1 MTDHS
6 EYAVRWAALDTL
18 EKLGKATKFTHRR
31 ALVADLEEVKCDVRR
46 NAIDKLVELGDPR
59 AIESLRQAKKKDRES
74 TPWYKAS
81 CLGSRPDK
89 AEKLIL
95 AKSKA

>member
-1 MTDHS
+1 VD
-6 EYAVRWAALDTL
+6 R
-18 EKLGKATKFTHRR
+18 
-31 ALVADLEEVKCDVRR
+31 VAQR
-46 NAIDKLVELGDPR
+46 
-59 AIESLRQAKKKDRES
+59 KKKDRES
-74 TPWYKAS
+74 TPWYKAT